1 MWREFLELEPQL
13 KAMLGEKERGGVAF
27 KVSGCC
33 GRHCPSEDSMFYFEG
48 AAESFHICYL
58 YVLIVA

>member
-27 KVSGCC
+27 KVSGR
-33 GRHCPSEDSMFYFEG
+33 GRRYLSRGNRFIMFEG
-48 AAESFHICYL
+48 PDS
-58 YVLIVA
+58 